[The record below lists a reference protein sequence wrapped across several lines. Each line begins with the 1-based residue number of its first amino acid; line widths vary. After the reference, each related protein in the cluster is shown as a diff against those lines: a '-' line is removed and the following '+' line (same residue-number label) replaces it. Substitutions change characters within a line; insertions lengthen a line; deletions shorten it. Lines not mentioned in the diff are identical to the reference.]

1 MHWED
6 IGFLLSKK
14 KYNENSIIAEFYS
27 LNHGKCSG
35 IIYGGTSRKV
45 KNYLQL
51 GNKISLNYKSK
62 NQNSFGYFKIEIIE
76 AVSPFFFDNQKK
88 IIALISALNILR
100 ILTPEMQKNT
110 SIYNLFSSLLMSF
123 KDEENFIF
131 HYLTWEINFLKEI
144 GYDLNLNRFYK
155 DSLDNN
161 SISSI
166 KLDNEII
173 NIPNF
178 LLNKNFKN
186 IEIKLVYLAFK
197 FIGNYMYKQVF
208 RPNNLTHSV
217 HRKNLENLFKI

>member
-1 MHWED
+1 MNYKIQKQLQIPYYYINNELQID
-6 IGFLLSKK
+6 IGSTLALPPPPDGGSLSPACRRRAAAGRPRRPRAAAA
-14 KYNENSIIAEFYS
+14 S
-27 LNHGKCSG
+27 
-35 IIYGGTSRKV
+35 GTSCSSRPARLCTRHTPSV
-45 KNYLQL
+45 
-51 GNKISLNYKSK
+51 
-62 NQNSFGYFKIEIIE
+62 
-76 AVSPFFFDNQKK
+76 
-88 IIALISALNILR
+88 
-100 ILTPEMQKNT
+100 PEMQKNT

-123 KDEENFIF
+123 KDEDNFIF